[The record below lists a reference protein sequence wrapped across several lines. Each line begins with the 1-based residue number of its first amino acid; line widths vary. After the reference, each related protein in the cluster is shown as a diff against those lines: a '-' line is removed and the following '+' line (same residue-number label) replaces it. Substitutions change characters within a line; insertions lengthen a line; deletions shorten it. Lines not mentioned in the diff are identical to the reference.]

1 MGINTKQL
9 IELIIQPTLKDL
21 NLYSLAAEQLLA
33 GTCAQESGMGTYLK
47 QVGAG
52 PALGAW
58 QMEKQSHDDIWK
70 NYLIYSTKET
80 LRNSLFD
87 TTEIADK
94 PEGEDISHYLIFNL
108 KYACA
113 MARIHYLRVKEPL
126 PPANDIPALAA
137 YYKKYYNTPN
147 GGASEQQFIDNWNK
161 YCANY
166 YGGGK

>member
-1 MGINTKQL
+1 MPINTTQL

-21 NLYSLAAEQLLA
+21 GLYSLAAEQLLA

-47 QVGAG
+47 QVGTG
-52 PALGAW
+52 PALGIF
-58 QMEKQSHDDIWK
+58 QMETASHDDTWDNFLK
-70 NYLIYSTKET
+70 Y
-80 LRNSLFD
+80 NSNLECKVTAIMD
-87 TTEIADK
+87 IPLPDHYRYVPHSSKLIADL
-94 PEGEDISHYLIFNL
+94 S
-108 KYACA
+108 YACA

-161 YCANY
+161 YCASY
-166 YGGGK
+166 YGGK